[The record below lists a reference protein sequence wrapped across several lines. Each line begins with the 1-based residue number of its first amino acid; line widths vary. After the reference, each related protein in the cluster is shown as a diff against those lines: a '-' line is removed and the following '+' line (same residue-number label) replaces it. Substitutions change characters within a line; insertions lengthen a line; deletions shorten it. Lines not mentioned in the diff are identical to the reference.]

1 MIAQALERDK
11 TKNDMKSN
19 LNK

>member
-1 MIAQALERDK
+1 MIPQAPERDK
-11 TKNDMKSN
+11 TRNDMKSN